1 MSRTAFSTV
10 GTFTPDNLVAGNTHP
25 IDTKAVVLATGTE
38 TLLRGT
44 LINSNGA
51 KCNATYVDGTEG
63 TFVIT
68 IGTAFVNDEAL
79 TIAGTE
85 YTCKTSPTA
94 GSDFEFAVGTSSTT
108 QAAALKD
115 LLALNNAITDTFS
128 LATSTNTITLTQKVA
143 GVGAQPTFVEEATT
157 GVASIAAGVTGVRDT
172 KTLDTPVGI
181 LCDSTL
187 LDASSTT
194 DSLMFICGDFKATEI
209 TVGADV
215 VIADFELELQKLGI
229 FLK

>member
-10 GTFTPDNLVAGNTHP
+10 GTFTPDKLIAGNTHP
-25 IDTKAVVLATGTE
+25 IDTKAVALATGTE

-44 LINSNGA
+44 LINSSGA
-51 KCNATYVDGTEG
+51 KCNATYADGTEG

-68 IGTAFVNDEAL
+68 IGTAFVNDEVV

-94 GSDFEFAVGTSSTT
+94 GSDFEFAVGASSTT
-108 QAAALKD
+108 QATALKD
-115 LLALNNAITDTFS
+115 LLTLNNAITDTFS
-128 LATSTNTITLTQKVA
+128 LATSTNTITLTQKIA
-143 GVGAQPTFVEEATT
+143 GVGTKPTLVEEAAT
-157 GVASIAAGVTGVRDT
+157 GAAAIAAGTAGARGT
-172 KTLDTPVGI
+172 KAIDTPVGI

-194 DSLMFICGDFKATEI
+194 ESLMFICGDFKASEI

-215 VIADFELELQKLGI
+215 TIADFELELQKLGI